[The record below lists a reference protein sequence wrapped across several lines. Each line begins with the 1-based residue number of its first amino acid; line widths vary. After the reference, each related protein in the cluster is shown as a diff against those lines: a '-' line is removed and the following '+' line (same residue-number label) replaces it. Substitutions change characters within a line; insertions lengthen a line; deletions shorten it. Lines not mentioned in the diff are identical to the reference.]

1 MIMKKIFF
9 GLCIVCFVIEL
20 ILSFIGR
27 QYMDVV
33 KDIAMILLAMMMF
46 TYLYQKK
53 KLGINS
59 PVFRL
64 WVVTLLQYVPCR
76 R

>member
-53 KLGINS
+53 ETGD
-59 PVFRL
+59 
-64 WVVTLLQYVPCR
+64 
-76 R
+76 